1 MLNNKLKNKSFLE
14 KAPKDVID
22 KIRKRSSIL
31 VTEIQTK
38 LKAIDRLN

>member
-14 KAPKDVID
+14 KAPKDVVD

-31 VTEIQTK
+31 AVEIDTK